1 MDISYSSRNSPDRP
15 VSTPHGME
23 LTNERSHI
31 LSSAQAH
38 LDRGF
43 RFEQAGSLERAL
55 DAYRDA
61 LAARP
66 TPVQQVEAR
75 LRIARV
81 FRGLSDWERSREES
95 SAAIELANAI
105 GADDL
110 AAEAMN
116 VEMGSLQVRGFFAE
130 AEALGLEA
138 LRRARTDRVRG
149 ITLQNLGKGAAER
162 GDFDASDRYFRDSV
176 DAFRAANYDFG
187 LAVALTNAAKAALDR
202 GDAARA
208 LQVGNEAINLT
219 RRVNALD
226 VLLTAVQ
233 NQAAALVTVGE
244 LEAAES
250 LLTEALGHFTSA
262 RNVLRQAE
270 CLEIM
275 GQMSETRPDLE
286 TARRCYMRAHELAVE
301 AGNRALVERLSKRLE
316 RV

>member
-1 MDISYSSRNSPDRP
+1 
-15 VSTPHGME
+15 ME
-23 LTNERSHI
+23 PTNEQCRTPSA
-31 LSSAQAH
+31 AQAH

-43 RFEQAGSLERAL
+43 RFELAGSLERAL
-55 DAYRDA
+55 ETYRAA

-66 TPVQQVEAR
+66 TPIEQVESR

-81 FRGLSDWERSREES
+81 FRSLSDWERCREETT
-95 SAAIELANAI
+95 AAIQLADAI

-116 VEMGSLQVRGFFAE
+116 VEMGALQGRGFLAE
-130 AEALGLEA
+130 AEALGLDA
-138 LRRARTDRVRG
+138 LQRARTARVRG
-149 ITLQNLGKGAAER
+149 ITLQNLGKGSAER
-162 GDFDASDRYFRDSV
+162 RDFAASDRYFQDSV
-176 DAFRAANYDFG
+176 DAFRAANYEFG

-208 LQVGNEAINLT
+208 LQLGNEAIGLT

-233 NQAAALVTVGE
+233 NQAAALVVVGE
-244 LEAAES
+244 LDAAES

-262 RNVLRQAE
+262 RNLVRQAE

-286 TARRCYMRAHELAVE
+286 TARRCFVRARELAVE
-301 AGNRALVERLSKRLE
+301 AGDRQLVERLSKRLE
-316 RV
+316 NV